1 MKATFSRIKNTLFC
15 PQFSPQNAEN
25 RILRLWNFKLFW
37 VSTPPDPLPHPRKRG
52 LMAPSWYSWILFSNL
67 LTPSILL
74 KPLLISS
81 TGTQNLGI
89 WNMLSSSWKT
99 NTTTPSCFLCKKEL
113 WKLVGYLSEHFES
126 SRIIKNPLTLLWQ
139 YYVSA
144 KPVKGSCYHFKCMC
158 DSNQITLML
167 FW

>member
-1 MKATFSRIKNTLFC
+1 
-15 PQFSPQNAEN
+15 
-25 RILRLWNFKLFW
+25 
-37 VSTPPDPLPHPRKRG
+37 
-52 LMAPSWYSWILFSNL
+52 MAPSWYSWILFSNL

-126 SRIIKNPLTLLWQ
+126 SRIIKNPLTLLRQ
-139 YYVSA
+139 YCVSA
-144 KPVKGSCYHFKCMC
+144 KPVKGSFYHFKYMC

-167 FW
+167 FWQIPNIIILWTFQIFFILFWLLLWTHQYFTNQL